1 MLFGDV
7 SVTITLNSVALLAI
21 TAAVTGLVTGQLMK
35 SKGINILSDLFFGV
49 VGGFIFIY
57 GLGYLLQTQKYGFA
71 GQVVLAVF
79 GAIISVVVLR
89 FIATVRRNAKAA

>member
-1 MLFGDV
+1 MLFADV

-35 SKGINILSDLFFGV
+35 SKGVNILGDLFFGI

-57 GLGYLLQTQKYGFA
+57 GLGYLLHTQGYGFA

-79 GAIISVVVLR
+79 GAIISVVILR